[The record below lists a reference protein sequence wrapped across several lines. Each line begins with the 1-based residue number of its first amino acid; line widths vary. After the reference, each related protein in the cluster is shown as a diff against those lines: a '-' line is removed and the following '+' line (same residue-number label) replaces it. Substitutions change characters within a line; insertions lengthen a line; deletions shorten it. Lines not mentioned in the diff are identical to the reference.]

1 MKEKKRIL
9 AVCLS
14 AALILGTAGCGS
26 GDSGDS
32 ESLNNSGSGASKA
45 VTVRIALQSEDP
57 ALPLMEKW
65 AEENKDI
72 VNLEIETAA
81 GNDLRTKL
89 TTDMASNNVPDIFYY
104 WTRTSLKP
112 YIENDM
118 LLDIQEYFEKSTEVK
133 RDLFNETDFYSLNLD
148 GGETAYGIPCGGSTQ
163 LLACNKDLFEA
174 YDLAYPSTYEEL
186 LECAEVFKENGI
198 IPISCGSSHGD
209 IGYFLWSS
217 ILYQYAD
224 VNDVNKIIS
233 EPDAWKQSEAANKAS
248 QYISEMAEKGLF
260 PSDTVGSGDFDGTL
274 ALYNAGQAAMFVA
287 TCWKISSIEIENTDF
302 ITYPEFPDAVNDPSS
317 FTTGG
322 ANNGIYINK
331 SSFEDTSKTDA
342 IIAVMDYYCSDE
354 VMTAKS
360 ENMSNSKIL
369 DVKSEMAQNPV
380 YQKFLEKEDG
390 LDLFMAMW
398 ALMPDVDSRE
408 VYMDKMDSLYA
419 QQMTPEE
426 FTKVVQE
433 AVNKDLE

>member
-1 MKEKKRIL
+1 MKKSRKAI
-9 AVCLS
+9 AIFLS
-14 AALILGTAGCGS
+14 AVLACGMAGCGS
-26 GDSGDS
+26 GSDD
-32 ESLNNSGSGASKA
+32 SGASGKDSTGSSQA
-45 VTVRIALQSEDP
+45 ATVRLALQSEDP

-65 AEENKDI
+65 AEENKET

-118 LLDIQEYFEKSTEVK
+118 LLNIQEYFDKSSEIK
-133 RDLFNETDFYSLNLD
+133 RDAFNETDFYSLNLD

-163 LLACNKDLFEA
+163 LLACNKELFDQ
-174 YDLAYPSTYEEL
+174 YDLSYPTTYEEL
-186 LECAEVFKENGI
+186 LECAEVFKKNGI

-224 VNDVNKIIS
+224 VDEVNKIIS
-233 EPDAWKQSEAANKAS
+233 EPDAWKNSEAANKAS
-248 QYISEMAEKGLF
+248 RYISEMAEKGLF

-287 TCWKISSIEIENTDF
+287 TCWKISAIEIENTDF
-302 ITYPEFPDAVNDPSS
+302 ITYPEFPDAVNDPAT

-331 SSFEDTSKTDA
+331 ASFEDASKTDA
-342 IIAVMDYYCSDE
+342 IVAVMDYYCSDE
-354 VMTAKS
+354 VMAAKS
-360 ENMSNSKIL
+360 TNMSNSKIL
-369 DVKSEMAQNPV
+369 DIETEATQNKV
-380 YQKFLEKEDG
+380 YQKFLEKEEG
-390 LDLFMAMW
+390 LDLHMAMW

-408 VYMDKMDSLYA
+408 VYMDKMDSLYS
-419 QQMTPEE
+419 QQMSPDE
-426 FTKVVQE
+426 FTEIVQE